1 MGIVKS
7 IKEALWKAFLAT
19 LLFLLVYLFYNSE
32 VVRANTED
40 IAFDVINK
48 FYINTSTEHTGSP
61 HILLFAVD
69 DLYMKEQG
77 MYDSDGTANYG
88 YLFPRDH
95 IAKFI
100 SQVDILTSEMD
111 PANSPKALFI
121 DYDMRFTMLP
131 YGKEL
136 SVEDR
141 LLLDTLKKPRPYTI
155 LLPKTDKYNFVQHS
169 DDPAIQ
175 KAIKEKKVIFVS
187 VPLLQSSDDVVRRY
201 QSYQEIGEGNSSKAY
216 IGVVPALWQTLRDR
230 PVDMNTA
237 KERFMKN
244 DVVGNRIWIKSYRP
258 AQREDACIIQQSYWN
273 ELTKYSA
280 NCSLFEIVEE
290 DFANS
295 VLLLGG
301 THTHNDD
308 RFDVLSVGSAT
319 SLSGIDMQANALM
332 TALILNGSLERL
344 PLWISLLLIFFIFLM
359 IDVLLSLL
367 FMFLK
372 VENGKIQFIVLL
384 VINTTILIILSIYIL
399 KHYHM
404 WFNWFVPLLL
414 LQMIEVI
421 EIMQKQIPKIKDKLR
436 RKK

>member
-1 MGIVKS
+1 MEIIKS

-48 FYINTSTEHTGSP
+48 FYIHTSSEHIDSP
-61 HILLFAVD
+61 HLLLFAID
-69 DLYMKEQG
+69 DLYMKEQRL
-77 MYDSDGTANYG
+77 YDGDGTANYG
-88 YLFPRDH
+88 YLLPRDH

-100 SQVDILTSEMD
+100 KRVDILTSEMD
-111 PANSPKALFI
+111 PANLPKALFI
-121 DYDMRFTMLP
+121 DYDLSFTMLP
-131 YGKEL
+131 YGKEP
-136 SVEDR
+136 SREDR
-141 LLLDTLKKPRPYTI
+141 QLLDTLKKRRPYTI
-155 LLPKTDKYNFVQHS
+155 LLPKTDKYNFVQQS
-169 DDPAIQ
+169 KDPDIQ
-175 KAIKEKKVIFVS
+175 KAIKEKKIIFVS
-187 VPLLQSSDDVVRRY
+187 VPLLQSSDDIVRRY
-201 QSYQEIGEGNSSKAY
+201 QSYQEIGEINGSETY
-216 IGVVPALWQTLRDR
+216 IGVVPALWQTLRER
-230 PVDMNTA
+230 PVDLNSS
-237 KERFMKN
+237 KKRFMKN
-244 DVVGNRIWIKSYRP
+244 DIVGNRIWIKAYRP
-258 AQREDACIIQQSYWN
+258 AEKEEACIIQQSYWDI
-273 ELTKYSA
+273 LTKYSA

-290 DFANS
+290 DFAKS

-332 TALILNGSLERL
+332 TALTLNGSLERL
-344 PLWISLLLIFFIFLM
+344 PLWISLLLIFFTFLM
-359 IDVLLSLL
+359 IDVLLSSL
-367 FMFLK
+367 FIFLK
-372 VENGKIQFIVLL
+372 IENGKIQFIVLL

-399 KHYHM
+399 KHYYM

-421 EIMQKQIPKIKDKLR
+421 EIIQKQIPKIKDKLR